1 MEERSDVLLRTAG
14 RVAPRAR
21 GADYWVARAGM
32 GFGIG
37 SLLGGMG
44 NAADDM
50 QSLKVDNK
58 VWGL

>member
-1 MEERSDVLLRTAG
+1 
-14 RVAPRAR
+14 
-21 GADYWVARAGM
+21 M

-50 QSLKVDNK
+50 QCAQGGQQGMGSVM
-58 VWGL
+58 